1 MMVPQPRNGLHLTD
15 SRACPGHRFTTFT
28 RLRISRRWSR
38 QPAQPPPAH
47 FFGSVQE
54 ATDLE
59 MPKLPVV
66 KSRQSRVSG
75 QPSQVAGALIPDNT
89 QHSWRDDVGMV
100 SKVWLREEYGHGIS
114 S

>member
-1 MMVPQPRNGLHLTD
+1 
-15 SRACPGHRFTTFT
+15 
-28 RLRISRRWSR
+28 
-38 QPAQPPPAH
+38 
-47 FFGSVQE
+47 
-54 ATDLE
+54 

-100 SKVWLREEYGHGIS
+100 LKVWLQEAFDHGIGRQTGWAEFWLWPAIELCRATGVAGHVWRRALRHGQGAQ
-114 S
+114 